1 MVHIIAHSVD
11 EPFGMLRIPSVR
23 ISFIPFF
30 PDIVL
35 LNSGQKLPKV
45 ILGAFVH
52 ILLLLCAAL

>member
-35 LNSGQKLPKV
+35 LNSGQKLPKA

-52 ILLLLCAAL
+52 IVLM